1 MQDPSQ
7 ISLQLLTRYVKTK
20 DLNLFAVSPQI
31 FFFAEYDV
39 SFRGIDIRER
49 MEVAIR
55 VKDAI
60 RDEAMNMRMPGEEI
74 TEGLNRED
82 ETRSKRFM
90 REDGA
95 K

>member
-1 MQDPSQ
+1 M
-7 ISLQLLTRYVKTK
+7 
-20 DLNLFAVSPQI
+20 
-31 FFFAEYDV
+31 
-39 SFRGIDIRER
+39 RER

-60 RDEAMNMRMPGEEI
+60 SDEAMNMRMPGEEI

-82 ETRSKRFM
+82 EAWSKRFM

>member
-1 MQDPSQ
+1 M
-7 ISLQLLTRYVKTK
+7 
-20 DLNLFAVSPQI
+20 
-31 FFFAEYDV
+31 
-39 SFRGIDIRER
+39 RER

-60 RDEAMNMRMPGEEI
+60 SDEAMNMRMPGKEI

-82 ETRSKRFM
+82 EAWSKGFM
-90 REDGA
+90 REDCA